1 LKNILQHTNNFVHNW
16 PLWISII
23 FKQPCLPN
31 KSAYDDDS
39 HFLNDCR
46 ILNLTI
52 NPSNM
57 KTIQFNFNHP
67 VKGNAVLLPANATG
81 SPCPRMKV
89 GSSKDHLL

>member
-1 LKNILQHTNNFVHNW
+1 
-16 PLWISII
+16 
-23 FKQPCLPN
+23 
-31 KSAYDDDS
+31 
-39 HFLNDCR
+39 
-46 ILNLTI
+46 
-52 NPSNM
+52 M